1 MPLLLPA
8 SATKSS
14 TSIRCAA
21 SKLLLRNHPRD
32 APASACAASGS
43 TGVASPAVAATG
55 QPGDRSRPPDP
66 AEATN
71 ANHGPPEPDVTANL
85 TDNDP
90 AATATAATR
99 SPHADPA
106 EVGILTSTPAATA
119 FCRKTVR
126 AASSRP
132 AARRSQPRTVDTGT
146 GTDKHAPIRRCPTP
160 SARACNAA
168 HTSSQG
174 RDIQP
179 SRQVLSALA
188 RPLGLSAAE
197 HAYVLSLVGYSPR
210 ATSPEPQT
218 PDAPG
223 DVQRLLD
230 SLHGS
235 PAFAITRNWSIV
247 GWNAAYSALYPNIA
261 AATPPD
267 RNLLWLV
274 FTDPFVR
281 QLLPD
286 WDLDSR
292 RFLAEFRTEVGP
304 DLGESAVTAVVD
316 RLHATSEAF
325 RAGWSRHDIEGFS
338 SRERVFQHPLGKGL
352 RLERHRLTPADHPE
366 LHVVI
371 YSPVDDGHT
380 PAALRGGDPWR

>member
-1 MPLLLPA
+1 MSGGPQRRELGA
-8 SATKSS
+8 
-14 TSIRCAA
+14 
-21 SKLLLRNHPRD
+21 LLRARREQIVRAERGLP
-32 APASACAASGS
+32 PVG
-43 TGVASPAVAATG
+43 
-55 QPGDRSRPPDP
+55 RSRTTGLRREEV
-66 AEATN
+66 AFLS
-71 ANHGPPEPDVTANL
+71 GVSVTWYTWL
-85 TDNDP
+85 
-90 AATATAATR
+90 
-99 SPHADPA
+99 
-106 EVGILTSTPAATA
+106 E
-119 FCRKTVR
+119 
-126 AASSRP
+126 
-132 AARRSQPRTVDTGT
+132 
-146 GTDKHAPIRRCPTP
+146 
-160 SARACNAA
+160 
-168 HTSSQG
+168 QG

-210 ATSPEPQT
+210 ETSPEPQT

-304 DLGESAVTAVVD
+304 HLGESAVTAVVD

-325 RAGWSRHDIEGFS
+325 RAGWSSHDIEGFS
-338 SRERVFQHPLGKGL
+338 SRERIFQHPLGKGL
-352 RLERHRLTPADHPE
+352 RLEQHRLTPADHPE

-371 YSPVDDGHT
+371 YTPVDDGHT
-380 PAALRGGDPWR
+380 PAALRGGDPWH